1 MALPKLNDLPSYS
14 LVIPSSKRQVN
25 FRPFLVK
32 EQKIL
37 LLAMESQEEKQILQ
51 AVSDTLRSCIEDE
64 ITDRELATFDIE
76 YMFTQIRAK
85 SVGETTN
92 LNLTCSKCEEVNE
105 VNVNLSEINIKL
117 NDSNEIKLNDQYSLL
132 MRYPSYYDVI
142 DAADDKSSVTDE
154 IMKLCKL
161 CLDKI
166 LTEEEQI
173 SVVEE
178 SEEEIQQ
185 FLDSLTTE
193 QFDKV
198 VNFVMNLPK
207 LTKDVS
213 YDCSS
218 CGEKN
223 NIRVEGLQNFLS

>member
-37 LLAMESQEEKQILQ
+37 LLAMESQDEKQILQ
-51 AVSDTLRSCIEDE
+51 AISDTLKSCIEDK

-85 SVGETTN
+85 SVGETTK

-105 VNVNLSEINIKL
+105 VNVDLSEINIQL
-117 NDSNEIKLNDQYSLL
+117 NDSNEIILNDQYKLL
-132 MRYPSYYDVI
+132 MRYPSYHDVI
-142 DAADDKSSVTDE
+142 EAADDKGTVTEE

-173 SVVEE
+173 SVVDE
-178 SEEEIQQ
+178 SEEEVQQ
-185 FLDSLTTE
+185 FLDSLTTD
-193 QFDKV
+193 QFDKI

-207 LTKDVS
+207 LSKEVN
-213 YDCSS
+213 YDCSK
-218 CGEKN
+218 CEEPN
-223 NIRVEGLQNFLS
+223 NLKVEGLQNFLS

>member
-51 AVSDTLRSCIEDE
+51 AISDTLKSCIEEE

-76 YMFTQIRAK
+76 YMFTQIRSK

-92 LNLTCSKCEEVNE
+92 VNLTCSKCEEVNE
-105 VNVNLSEINIKL
+105 VKINLSEINIKL
-117 NDSNEIKLNDQYSLL
+117 NDNNVIKLNDRYSLL
-132 MRYPSYYDVI
+132 MRYPSYHDVI
-142 DAADDKSSVTDE
+142 DATDAKSSVTDE

-173 SVVEE
+173 SVADE

-185 FLDSLTTE
+185 FLESLTTE
-193 QFDKV
+193 QFDKI

-207 LTKDVS
+207 LTKDVT

-223 NIRVEGLQNFLS
+223 NIIVEGLQNFLS

>member
-51 AVSDTLRSCIEDE
+51 AISDTLKSCIEEE

-105 VNVNLSEINIKL
+105 VKINLSEINIKL
-117 NDSNEIKLNDQYSLL
+117 NDNNVIKLNDQYSLL
-132 MRYPSYYDVI
+132 MRYPSYHDVI
-142 DAADDKSSVTDE
+142 DAAGGESSVTDE

-173 SVVEE
+173 SVADE

-193 QFDKV
+193 QFDKI

-207 LTKDVS
+207 LTKDVT

-223 NIRVEGLQNFLS
+223 NIIVEGLQNFLS

>member
-1 MALPKLNDLPSYS
+1 MALPKLNDLPTHR
-14 LVIPSSKRQVN
+14 LVIPSSKREVK

-37 LLAMESQEEKQILQ
+37 LMAMESQEEKQILQ
-51 AVSDTLRSCIEDE
+51 AISDTLRSCIQDE

-92 LNLTCSKCEEVNE
+92 LKLACSKCEEVNE
-105 VNVNLSEINIKL
+105 VSVNLSEINIKL

-132 MRYPSYYDVI
+132 MRYPSYHDVI
-142 DAADDKSSVTDE
+142 EAADDKSTVTDE

-173 SVVEE
+173 SVVDE
-178 SEEEIQQ
+178 SEEEIQL
-185 FLDSLTTE
+185 FLDSLTTD
-193 QFDKV
+193 QFDKI
-198 VNFVMNLPK
+198 VNFVMSLPK
-207 LTKDVS
+207 LTKDVT

-218 CGEKN
+218 CEEKN
-223 NIRVEGLQNFLS
+223 KLTVEGLQNFLS